1 MAGTHIRFDWA
12 IKKLLRDKA
21 NYVVLEG
28 FVSELLKEDIFI
40 ESILESESNRITE
53 ESKLNRVDILAKNTK
68 DEFLLI
74 EVQNSPENDYFHRML
89 YGVSALISEYL
100 GKGEAYG
107 KVKKVYSINIVYFS
121 LGQGR
126 DYIYQGKVDF
136 CGIHINDKLEPS
148 ELQKEVF
155 KIEEVYEIFP
165 EYYVLRVNNFND
177 VAKDSLD
184 EWIYFLKNSE
194 IKDEFQARGLAQA
207 KDNLK
212 VENLSPA
219 ERTAYQKYL
228 EDRRYEISIIES
240 AEVTGELRGRK
251 EGREEGKKEG
261 IKEGEKQTQIKIAKS
276 LKAEGTDI
284 NLIVK
289 ATGLSVEE
297 IDKL

>member
-1 MAGTHIRFDWA
+1 MTGTHIRFDWA

-28 FVSELLKEDIFI
+28 FLSELLKEDIFI
-40 ESILESESNRITE
+40 DSILESESNRITE

-74 EVQNSPENDYFHRML
+74 EVQNSAENDYFHRML

-136 CGIHINDKLEPS
+136 SGIHINDKLEPS

-165 EYYVLRVNNFND
+165 EYYILKVNNFND

-212 VENLSPA
+212 IENLSPA

-251 EGREEGKKEG
+251 EAKTE
-261 IKEGEKQTQIKIAKS
+261 IAKAM
-276 LKAEGTDI
+276 KARGIEI
-284 NLIVK
+284 NLIVET
-289 ATGLSVEE
+289 TGLTVEE
-297 IDKL
+297 IEKL

>member
-28 FVSELLKEDIFI
+28 FISELLKEDIKI
-40 ESILESESNRITE
+40 DSILESESNRLTE
-53 ESKLNRVDILAKNTK
+53 ENKLNRVDILAKNTK
-68 DEFLLI
+68 DELLLI

-100 GKGEAYG
+100 SKGEAYS

-126 DYIYQGKVDF
+126 DYIYKGKVDF
-136 CGIHINDKLEPS
+136 YGIHVSDKLEPS
-148 ELQKEVF
+148 DLQKEVF
-155 KIEEVYEIFP
+155 KIEEAYEIFP

-212 VENLSPA
+212 IDNLSPA

-228 EDRRYEISIIES
+228 EDKRYEMSVIES

-251 EGREEGKKEG
+251 EGKKEAK
-261 IKEGEKQTQIKIAKS
+261 IEIAKS
-276 LKAEGTDI
+276 LKARGIDI
-284 NLIVK
+284 NLIVET
-289 ATGLSVEE
+289 TGLNLEE
-297 IDKL
+297 IEKL

>member
-28 FVSELLKEDIFI
+28 FISELLKEDITI
-40 ESILESESNRITE
+40 DSILESESNRITE
-53 ESKLNRVDILAKNTK
+53 GNKLNCVDILAKNTN
-68 DEFLLI
+68 DDFLLI

-100 GKGEAYG
+100 GKGEAYS

-126 DYIYQGKVDF
+126 DYIYKGKVDF

-148 ELQKEVF
+148 DLQKEVF
-155 KIEEVYEIFP
+155 IIEEVYEIFP

-177 VAKDSLD
+177 VANDSLD

-212 VENLSPA
+212 IDNLSQA
-219 ERTAYQKYL
+219 ERAAYQKYL
-228 EDRRYEISIIES
+228 EDKRYEMSVFES
-240 AEVTGELRGRK
+240 AAVTGELRGRK
-251 EGREEGKKEG
+251 EA
-261 IKEGEKQTQIKIAKS
+261 KIEMAKS
-276 LKAEGTDI
+276 LKSRGIDI
-284 NLIVK
+284 NLIVET
-289 ATGLSVEE
+289 TGLNIEE
-297 IDKL
+297 INKL

>member
-28 FVSELLKEDIFI
+28 FLSELLKEDIKI
-40 ESILESESNRITE
+40 DSILESESNRLTQE
-53 ESKLNRVDILAKNTK
+53 NKLNRVDILAKNTK

-100 GKGEAYG
+100 GKGEAYA

-126 DYIYQGKVDF
+126 DYIYQGTMNF
-136 CGIHINDKLEPS
+136 RGIHINDKLELS

-155 KIEEVYEIFP
+155 KIEEVYQIFP
-165 EYYVLRVNNFND
+165 EYYVLRVNYFNN
-177 VAKDSLD
+177 VVKDSLD

-212 VENLSPA
+212 VENLSQA
-219 ERTAYQKYL
+219 ERAAYQKYL

-251 EGREEGKKEG
+251 EAKIE
-261 IKEGEKQTQIKIAKS
+261 IAKAMKARGMEIS
-276 LKAEGTDI
+276 LIIET
-284 NLIVK
+284 
-289 ATGLSVEE
+289 TGLTSEE
-297 IDKL
+297 IEKL

>member
-28 FVSELLKEDIFI
+28 FISELLKEDIKI
-40 ESILESESNRITE
+40 DSILESESNRLTE
-53 ESKLNRVDILAKNTK
+53 ENKLNRVDILAQNIKG
-68 DEFLLI
+68 ELLLI
-74 EVQNSPENDYFHRML
+74 EVQNSAENDYFHRML
-89 YGVSALISEYL
+89 YGVSTLITEYL
-100 GKGEAYG
+100 SKGEAYS

-126 DYIYQGKVDF
+126 DYIYKGKIDF
-136 CGIHINDKLEPS
+136 YGIHLEDKLEPS

-155 KIEEVYEIFP
+155 KVEEVYEIFP

-194 IKDEFQARGLAQA
+194 IKDEFQAKGLMQA
-207 KDNLK
+207 KENLK
-212 VENLSPA
+212 IENLSTA

-228 EDRRYEISIIES
+228 EDKRYEISVIES
-240 AEVTGELRGRK
+240 AEITGELRGRK
-251 EGREEGKKEG
+251 EAKLEIARVMKARG
-261 IKEGEKQTQIKIAKS
+261 IEIS
-276 LKAEGTDI
+276 
-284 NLIVK
+284 LIVET
-289 ATGLSVEE
+289 TGLNLEDVE
-297 IDKL
+297 KL

>member
-1 MAGTHIRFDWA
+1 E
-12 IKKLLRDKA
+12 
-21 NYVVLEG
+21 N
-28 FVSELLKEDIFI
+28 
-40 ESILESESNRITE
+40 
-53 ESKLNRVDILAKNTK
+53 KLNRVDILAKNTK
-68 DEFLLI
+68 NEFLLI

-89 YGVSALISEYL
+89 YGVSTLISEYL

-126 DYIYQGKVDF
+126 DYIYKGKIDF

-194 IKDEFQARGLAQA
+194 IKDEFQARGLVQA

-212 VENLSPA
+212 VENLSQA
-219 ERTAYQKYL
+219 ERAAYQKYL

-251 EGREEGKKEG
+251 EAKIE
-261 IKEGEKQTQIKIAKS
+261 IAKS
-276 LKAEGTDI
+276 LKSRGIDI
-284 NLIVK
+284 NLIVET
-289 ATGLSVEE
+289 TGLSIGE
-297 IDKL
+297 IENV

>member
-28 FVSELLKEDIFI
+28 FISELLKEDIKI
-40 ESILESESNRITE
+40 DSILESESNRLTE
-53 ESKLNRVDILAKNTK
+53 ENKLNRVDILAKNTK
-68 DEFLLI
+68 DELLLI

-89 YGVSALISEYL
+89 YGVSTLISEYL

-126 DYIYQGKVDF
+126 DYIYKGKLDF
-136 CGIHINDKLEPS
+136 YGIHINDKLEPS

-212 VENLSPA
+212 VENLSQA
-219 ERTAYQKYL
+219 EKAAYQKYL
-228 EDRRYEISIIES
+228 EDKRYEMSVIES
-240 AEVTGELRGRK
+240 AAVTGELRGRK
-251 EGREEGKKEG
+251 EGKKEA
-261 IKEGEKQTQIKIAKS
+261 QIEIAKS
-276 LKAEGTDI
+276 LKARGIDI
-284 NLIVK
+284 NLIIET
-289 ATGLSVEE
+289 TGLSSGE
-297 IDKL
+297 IEKL

>member
-28 FVSELLKEDIFI
+28 FISELLKEDIKI
-40 ESILESESNRITE
+40 ESILESESNRFTE
-53 ESKLNRVDILAKNTK
+53 ENKLNRVDILAKNTH

-89 YGVSALISEYL
+89 YGVSTLISEYL

-126 DYIYQGKVDF
+126 DYIYRGKVDF
-136 CGIHINDKLEPS
+136 RGIHINDKLELS

-155 KIEEVYEIFP
+155 KIEEVYQIYP

-219 ERTAYQKYL
+219 ERVAYQKYL

-261 IKEGEKQTQIKIAKS
+261 KKEAQIEMAKS
-276 LKAEGTDI
+276 LKAEGADI

-289 ATGLSVEE
+289 VTGLNPEE
-297 IDKL
+297 IDQL

>member
-28 FVSELLKEDIFI
+28 FISELLKEDIKI
-40 ESILESESNRITE
+40 DSILESESNRFTE
-53 ESKLNRVDILAKNTK
+53 ENKLNRVDILAKNTQ

-74 EVQNSPENDYFHRML
+74 EVQNSPENDDFHRML
-89 YGVSALISEYL
+89 YGVSTLISEYL

-126 DYIYQGKVDF
+126 DYIYKGKLDF
-136 CGIHINDKLEPS
+136 RGIHINDKLELS

-155 KIEEVYEIFP
+155 KIEEVYQIFP

-219 ERTAYQKYL
+219 EKAAYQKYL

-240 AEVTGELRGRK
+240 AKVTGELRGRK

-261 IKEGEKQTQIKIAKS
+261 KIEGKKEAQIEMAKS
-276 LKAEGTDI
+276 LKSRGVDM
-284 NLIVK
+284 NLIIET
-289 ATGLSVEE
+289 TGLTAEE
-297 IDKL
+297 IE

>member
-28 FVSELLKEDIFI
+28 FISELLKEDIKI
-40 ESILESESNRITE
+40 DSILESESNRLTQE
-53 ESKLNRVDILAKNTK
+53 NKLNRVDILAKNTK

-126 DYIYQGKVDF
+126 DYIYQGTMNF
-136 CGIHINDKLEPS
+136 RGIHINDKLELS

-155 KIEEVYEIFP
+155 KIEEVYQIFP

-207 KDNLK
+207 KDNLR
-212 VENLSPA
+212 VENLSPG
-219 ERTAYQKYL
+219 ERAAYQKYL

-251 EGREEGKKEG
+251 EGKKEAK
-261 IKEGEKQTQIKIAKS
+261 IEIAKS
-276 LKAEGTDI
+276 LKARGLDI
-284 NLIVK
+284 NLIMET
-289 ATGLSVEE
+289 TGLNIEE
-297 IDKL
+297 IEKL

>member
-28 FVSELLKEDIFI
+28 FISELLKEDIKI
-40 ESILESESNRITE
+40 DSILESESNRLTE
-53 ESKLNRVDILAKNTK
+53 ENKLNRVDILAQNIKG
-68 DEFLLI
+68 ELLLI
-74 EVQNSPENDYFHRML
+74 EVQNSAENDYFHRML
-89 YGVSALISEYL
+89 YGVSTLITEYL
-100 GKGEAYG
+100 SKGEAYS

-126 DYIYQGKVDF
+126 DYIYKGKIDF
-136 CGIHINDKLEPS
+136 YGIHLEDKLEPS

-155 KIEEVYEIFP
+155 KVEEVYEIFP

-194 IKDEFQARGLAQA
+194 IKDEFQAKGLMQA
-207 KDNLK
+207 KENLK
-212 VENLSPA
+212 IENLSTA

-228 EDRRYEISIIES
+228 EDKRYEISVIES
-240 AEVTGELRGRK
+240 AEITGELRGRK
-251 EGREEGKKEG
+251 EAKLEIARVMKARG
-261 IKEGEKQTQIKIAKS
+261 IKIS
-276 LKAEGTDI
+276 
-284 NLIVK
+284 LIVET
-289 ATGLSVEE
+289 TGLNLEDVE
-297 IDKL
+297 KL